1 MITIGI
7 TGQSGSGK
15 GFVSK
20 EFKKLGYVHADADA
34 IYHDILDKSG
44 DLRGELVCAF
54 GSDIEKDGKID
65 RKALGAKVFG
75 KKNQRKLAKLNKIT
89 HKYVC
94 REYIKLIIKAK
105 ADGEKGFIID
115 APLLIEARLHKL
127 CAACICVVCS
137 EETRIQRIMARDK
150 IDRAAA
156 ELRVNSQKPI
166 EFYTSQCDFVYLNDG
181 GGDAAAFAAE
191 IDKTLT
197 KAGGF

>member
-34 IYHDILDKSG
+34 IYHDLLDKS
-44 DLRGELVCAF
+44 DELCDELVRAF
-54 GSDIEKDGKID
+54 GSDIERGGKID
-65 RKALGAKVFG
+65 RKALGLKVFG
-75 KKNQRKLAKLNKIT
+75 KKNQRKLAKLNKIA

-94 REYIKLIIKAK
+94 REYVKLIIKAK
-105 ADGEKGFIID
+105 ANGEKGFIID

-127 CAACICVVCS
+127 CDACICVVCS
-137 EETRIQRIMARDK
+137 EETRIQRIMERDK

-156 ELRVNSQKPI
+156 ELRVNSQKPL
-166 EFYTSQCDFVYLNDG
+166 EFYTSQCDLIYLNDG
-181 GGDAAAFAAE
+181 SEDAAAFAAE
-191 IDKTLT
+191 IDKKLT
-197 KAGGF
+197 EDSDE